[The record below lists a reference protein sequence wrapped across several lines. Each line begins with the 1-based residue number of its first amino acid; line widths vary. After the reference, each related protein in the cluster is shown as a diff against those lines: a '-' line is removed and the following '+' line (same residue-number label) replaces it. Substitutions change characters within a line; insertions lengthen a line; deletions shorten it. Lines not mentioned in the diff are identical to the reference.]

1 MVKVRMAAPVLQQND
16 EVARENRELFHGKR
30 VFVLNLMS
38 SPGSGKTSIL
48 EKTIGK
54 LSERLKL
61 GVIEGDIY
69 TSRDAER
76 IEKIAYYVDRKMRLV
91 GQKNPQLPLSKVAV
105 LAALNISED
114 LVKLH
119 EDYELLSKQ
128 LDEVKKLSA
137 DNE

>member
-1 MVKVRMAAPVLQQND
+1 
-16 EVARENRELFHGKR
+16 
-30 VFVLNLMS
+30 
-38 SPGSGKTSIL
+38 
-48 EKTIGK
+48 
-54 LSERLKL
+54 
-61 GVIEGDIY
+61 
-69 TSRDAER
+69 
-76 IEKIAYYVDRKMRLV
+76 MRLV

>member
-1 MVKVRMAAPVLQQND
+1 MND
-16 EVARENRELFHGKR
+16 LNMKSSGSERENKDQGKNKIT
-30 VFVLNLMS
+30 V
-38 SPGSGKTSIL
+38 KIYD
-48 EKTIGK
+48 E
-54 LSERLKL
+54 EY
-61 GVIEGDIY
+61 VIKGQADP
-69 TSRDAER
+69 SV